1 MSAATTIANAFGENA
16 NLYTEVLALSASG
29 PSVPHAHIRRAYYKR
44 ALLYHPDKQDPSKLS
59 PEEIEDAKAKFQAVS
74 VAYSILSNEES
85 RAEYDESGEL
95 YDEDDDIGGSSGKSG
110 TDAWAEYFSGI
121 FGKVTV
127 DDIDKFESQYKCSE
141 EEERDVLKYYARFKG
156 DLNKCLECV
165 MCSREEDKKRWVDD
179 YIVPAV
185 GRGDVE
191 EFKETI
197 EKTMGGGAGGGE
209 DDNEDMSEED
219 DEATETESDS
229 DEEKKASPKNSTSS
243 KKQKKHQQ
251 ATKGKGKNPPKKKS
265 SQAKAKKKGGGGGGA
280 DEDLIAAIRGNA
292 VARSQRSFESM
303 MAGLEERYGGGGKKK
318 KMGDGG
324 RKRKKKRQPDPDD
337 IPDDEFERIRA
348 SLGSRK

>member
-59 PEEIEDAKAKFQAVS
+59 SEQIEDAKAKFQAVS

-85 RAEYDESGEL
+85 RAEYDDTGEL
-95 YDEDDDIGGSSGKSG
+95 YDEGDDIGGNKSG
-110 TDAWAEYFSGI
+110 TDAWTEYFSGI

-141 EEERDVLKYYARFKG
+141 EEEKDVLEYYARFKG

-179 YIVPAV
+179 YINPAV
-185 GRGDVE
+185 KRGEVE
-191 EFKETI
+191 EYKDEI
-197 EKTMGGGAGGGE
+197 ERTVGGGGSDE
-209 DDNEDMSEED
+209 DENEEMSEEED
-219 DEATETESDS
+219 EEATETESDS
-229 DEEKKASPKNSTSS
+229 DEEKKASPKNE
-243 KKQKKHQQ
+243 KQKKKHQQ
-251 ATKGKGKNPPKKKS
+251 QAKKGKGKKPPAKKASK
-265 SQAKAKKKGGGGGGA
+265 AKAKRKSGGA
-280 DEDLIAAIRGNA
+280 GGVDEDLIAAIRGNA
-292 VARSQRSFESM
+292 VARSKTSFESM
-303 MAGLEERYGGGGKKK
+303 MAGLEDRYGGGGKKK
-318 KMGDGG
+318 KGG
-324 RKRKKKRQPDPDD
+324 GGKKFKKKKADPDD

-348 SLGSRK
+348 SLGHKK